1 MEMHD
6 QLMLVD
12 IIENKFDY
20 ELERENEHARTTR
33 QAVGVKFSVKRN
45 RLTKSDD
52 KFLQRTMILFNY
64 VLRAMKEAR
73 PAKTT
78 LN

>member
-6 QLMLVD
+6 LLMLID

-33 QAVGVKFSVKRN
+33 QAVRVEFSVKRIG
-45 RLTKSDD
+45 
-52 KFLQRTMILFNY
+52 LQKVTTNSS
-64 VLRAMKEAR
+64 KEQ
-73 PAKTT
+73 
-78 LN
+78 